1 MTKLQ
6 GLGAVYVDISDMEK
20 PLVKF
25 TILDEQGSETQHL
38 SLDSA
43 QSITEAIQ
51 GFMAWEE
58 RLLKENIMVLPKKIC

>member
-1 MTKLQ
+1 MTKLPD
-6 GLGAVYVDISDMEK
+6 LGAVYAEFSSSENR
-20 PLVKF
+20 LVKF

-58 RLLKENIMVLPKKIC
+58 RLLKESMD

>member
-6 GLGAVYVDISDMEK
+6 GLGAVYVDISNMERH
-20 PLVKF
+20 LAKF

-58 RLLKENIMVLPKKIC
+58 RLLKESMD

>member
-6 GLGAVYVDISDMEK
+6 DLGAVYVDISNMERH
-20 PLVKF
+20 LAKF

-51 GFMAWEE
+51 GFMEWEE
-58 RLLKENIMVLPKKIC
+58 RLLKRSMGLPKKNF

>member
-1 MTKLQ
+1 MTKLL
-6 GLGAVYVDISDMEK
+6 GLGAVYVDISNMERH
-20 PLVKF
+20 LAKF

-51 GFMAWEE
+51 VFMAWEE
-58 RLLKENIMVLPKKIC
+58 RLLKENMELPKKNC

>member
-1 MTKLQ
+1 MTKLL
-6 GLGAVYVDISDMEK
+6 GLGAVYAEFSSSENR
-20 PLVKF
+20 PVKF

-51 GFMAWEE
+51 EFMAWEE
-58 RLLKENIMVLPKKIC
+58 RLLKRSMD

>member
-6 GLGAVYVDISDMEK
+6 GLGAVYVDISNMERH
-20 PLVKF
+20 LAKF

-51 GFMAWEE
+51 VFMAWEE
-58 RLLKENIMVLPKKIC
+58 RLLKESMD

>member
-1 MTKLQ
+1 MTKLL
-6 GLGAVYVDISDMEK
+6 GLGAVYAEFSSSENR
-20 PLVKF
+20 LVKF

-51 GFMAWEE
+51 EFMAWEE
-58 RLLKENIMVLPKKIC
+58 RLLKRSMD

>member
-6 GLGAVYVDISDMEK
+6 GLGAVYVDISNMERH
-20 PLVKF
+20 LAKF

-43 QSITEAIQ
+43 QNTTEAIQ

-58 RLLKENIMVLPKKIC
+58 RLLKESMD

>member
-1 MTKLQ
+1 MTKLL
-6 GLGAVYVDISDMEK
+6 GLGAVYAEFSNSENR
-20 PLVKF
+20 LVKF

-51 GFMAWEE
+51 EFMAWEE
-58 RLLKENIMVLPKKIC
+58 RLLKENMGLPKKIC

>member
-6 GLGAVYVDISDMEK
+6 DLGAVYVDISNMERH
-20 PLVKF
+20 LAKF
-25 TILDEQGSETQHL
+25 TILDEQGKETQHL

-51 GFMAWEE
+51 EFMAWEE
-58 RLLKENIMVLPKKIC
+58 RLLKRSMD